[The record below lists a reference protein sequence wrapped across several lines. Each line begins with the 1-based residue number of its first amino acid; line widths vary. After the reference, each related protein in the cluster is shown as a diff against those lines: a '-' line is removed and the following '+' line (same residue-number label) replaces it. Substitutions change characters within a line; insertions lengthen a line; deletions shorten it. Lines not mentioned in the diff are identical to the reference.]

1 MRIVLYEDNHRDI
14 ESRYAW
20 LNNEHNVIVN
30 YYDPEVND
38 SRRQDFIIGLI
49 VKRGFKREQISVITN
64 FSHPVPADL
73 YFVDG
78 LNGKWIHAAN
88 LLPKDLVFIISGDDM
103 VLRNAAKNGYNT
115 GADKDIKYIVEE
127 KERFLALK
135 KI

>member
-20 LNNEHNVIVN
+20 LNNKHDVIVN
-30 YYDPEVND
+30 FYDHQIQDN
-38 SRRQDFIIGLI
+38 RRQNVIKRFIIELEFNI
-49 VKRGFKREQISVITN
+49 EQINFITN